1 MKKVAV
7 VVVILCAS
15 SLYALAGMPFNL
27 EGKFNYNI
35 VSNAYGIKDM
45 DATDMNIGIN
55 AILPVFMGLKARL
68 NLIGFQMYTVK
79 PEGLD
84 ESTTNTFSLNLL
96 SGGDLMYFF
105 PVPTFNPYGF
115 AGLGVANVSPEGG
128 ESATS
133 FNVRLGVGAGYSLPT
148 VSFFLEAGY
157 QMFDSGIEGEE
168 SEGTILIGA
177 GARF

>member
-7 VVVILCAS
+7 VMAILFAS
-15 SLYALAGMPFNL
+15 SLYALPGMPFSL

-35 VSNAYGIKDM
+35 VSNAMGEQDS
-45 DATDMNIGIN
+45 DANVMNIGIN
-55 AILPVFMGLKARL
+55 AVLPVFMGLKARL
-68 NLIGFQMYTVK
+68 NVIGFKMYTVK
-79 PEGLD
+79 PDDGN
-84 ESTTNTFSLNLL
+84 ESTTNIFSLNLL

-115 AGLGVANVSPEGG
+115 LGLGVVNVSPEG
-128 ESATS
+128 EDAITS
-133 FNVRLGVGAGYSLPT
+133 FSVRVGAGAGYSLPT

-157 QMFDSGIEGEE
+157 KMYDSGSAQLET
-168 SEGTILIGA
+168 EGTILIGA